1 MWWKENLVKHQKVS
15 KYNETDWGLPW
26 KVALKKTKVKLNLLT
41 DASMLLIEEEE
52 TGIRV
57 GLWLA
62 HKVITKTLKIMTEIK
77 NHDILINGK

>member
-1 MWWKENLVKHQKVS
+1 
-15 KYNETDWGLPW
+15 
-26 KVALKKTKVKLNLLT
+26 
-41 DASMLLIEEEE
+41 MLLIEEEE